1 MNVDYIDS
9 IPMKT
14 QFKQSSSSLG
24 SQIKSSVCEQLHV
37 LEPPKSLPSPHN
49 PSKFIQKADIFQQ
62 LESLEKKESE
72 AGVNTYTVKRFWQ
85 FSYCLGLVKLLLTVI
100 LALYKGTEKV
110 RCILKQKQCQGS
122 FQINLWSTAYAYN
135 SFAELFL
142 RIVEIKCQLYKLCK
156 NIVCAYTAEDSDK

>member
-1 MNVDYIDS
+1 MFLNLQ
-9 IPMKT
+9 IP
-14 QFKQSSSSLG
+14 
-24 SQIKSSVCEQLHV
+24 
-37 LEPPKSLPSPHN
+37 SLPYPHK
-49 PSKFIQKADIFQQ
+49 PSKFIWKADIFQQ
-62 LESLEKKESE
+62 IVSHEKKKKESE

-85 FSYCLGLVKLLLTVI
+85 SSYCLGLVKLLLTVI

-110 RCILKQKQCQGS
+110 RCILKQKQCQGF
-122 FQINLWSTAYAYN
+122 FQINLWSTVYTYN